1 MNEARLRE
9 LLREAPLPD
18 TAEAEGRA
26 LRVARAAFA
35 ERVPTRR
42 AALPRLALALT
53 AATLLAT
60 LLLSPAGAAV
70 RDWIDDVLGPGMR
83 GAEPALTEL
92 PGGGRLLVGT
102 PAGAWVVQ
110 PDGSRRLLGDHEDA
124 TWSPHGLFVAAVS
137 GRSLSAIEPDGT
149 ARWSLSARAA
159 VRDPRWSPS
168 GVRIAYRAGGGLRV
182 VAGDGTETALLDP
195 RVAPVAPVWY
205 PPGAHLLA
213 YVDAAA
219 RLRIVDADSGE
230 RLGSAAVPAGTREI
244 GWTRDGSLLL
254 AVTPRGLVVRDATL
268 GKVAGGLSLGP
279 ARVLPLPAGAVV
291 EAAAFAPN
299 GERIAALLRRHAG
312 GRSPRT
318 ELALF
323 DPRAGT
329 RRAMFAAPGALSG
342 LAWSPDSG
350 RVLIGWPDADQWLF
364 IPAGER
370 GRVRAVAGI
379 SRAFAPGAAGPPT
392 FPRVDGWCCSA
403 TTSTPAR

>member
-1 MNEARLRE
+1 VNEARLRE
-9 LLREAPLPD
+9 LLREVQLPD
-18 TAEAEGRA
+18 TAEAERRG

-35 ERVPTRR
+35 ERVPARR

-53 AATLLAT
+53 AGMLLAT
-60 LLLSPAGAAV
+60 LLLTPAGAAV

-83 GAEPALTEL
+83 RAEPALTEL
-92 PGGGRLLVGT
+92 PGGGHLLVGT

-110 PDGSRRLLGDHEDA
+110 PDGSRRLLGDYEDA
-124 TWSPHGLFVAAVS
+124 TWSPHGLFVAAAS

-149 ARWSLSARAA
+149 VRWSLSAKGA

-168 GVRIAYRAGGGLRV
+168 GVRIAYRAGSRLRV
-182 VAGDGTETALLDP
+182 VAGDGTGTALLDP

-205 PPGAHLLA
+205 PIGPHLLA

-230 RLGSAAVPAGTREI
+230 RLGSAAVPAGTRAI

-254 AVTPRGLVVRDATL
+254 VVTPRGLVVREATL
-268 GKVAGGLSLGP
+268 GKVGGGLSLGP
-279 ARVLPLPAGAVV
+279 AKALPLPAGAAVA
-291 EAAAFAPN
+291 AAAFAPD

-312 GRSPRT
+312 GHPPRT

-323 DPRAGT
+323 DSATGM
-329 RRAMFAAPGALSG
+329 RRAVFAAPGVLSG

-364 IPAGER
+364 IPAGGR

-379 SRAFAPGAAGPPT
+379 SHAFAPGAAGHAS
-392 FPRVDGWCCSA
+392 FPRVDGWCCA
-403 TTSTPAR
+403 AITSSPPR